1 MRTDLSS
8 EYYCIRGYQAS
19 LRCSLAGLTLNID
32 MSVSAF
38 LKGGKLIDLM
48 WQVMGYRSAD
58 EMVKDASSPRGLD
71 PHKLQKFEK
80 VYKNAKCRTTHLKHA
95 KRFK

>member
-1 MRTDLSS
+1 MHMYVYICRKSSTRTDLSS

-38 LKGGKLIDLM
+38 LKGGRIIDLM
-48 WQVMGYRSAD
+48 WQVHELLTFFLIWKRSC
-58 EMVKDASSPRGLD
+58 
-71 PHKLQKFEK
+71 F
-80 VYKNAKCRTTHLKHA
+80 
-95 KRFK
+95 